1 MAANSRVSVLIDNRT
16 NRSADFQSVLAVT
29 ALGEAKKRQ
38 GEDRRGPLGHFLH
51 KHPKLEPICLAAS
64 TAFMEIKA
72 SPPTQ
77 GVRHSHAGS
86 KIRG

>member
-1 MAANSRVSVLIDNRT
+1 MATNSRVSVLIDNRT
-16 NRSADFQSVLAVT
+16 NRSADCQSALAVT
-29 ALGEAKKRQ
+29 ALGEAKERQ
-38 GEDRRGPLGHFLH
+38 GEDRRGPLAHFLH

-64 TAFMEIKA
+64 TSFMEIKDR
-72 SPPTQ
+72 PPIQ